1 MPPGFLRRPDTA
13 NGLNA
18 GRPLRRPCVQE
29 LFDTRA
35 LDVYE
40 AFVEMDAT
48 LLPPKASLPGA
59 LLLAQ
64 HEVGG
69 VLGPGH
75 VNAQSKAVMA
85 LLKLIV
91 SRFRE
96 LATNAER
103 RKALLRTATVAHREM
118 IHNVVSRI
126 VVEQV
131 GWTPDSRHLS
141 TSSSASSSHGSR
153 VDASRVDDDSALEA
167 E

>member
-1 MPPGFLRRPDTA
+1 
-13 NGLNA
+13 
-18 GRPLRRPCVQE
+18 
-29 LFDTRA
+29 
-35 LDVYE
+35 
-40 AFVEMDAT
+40 MDAT
-48 LLPPKASLPGA
+48 LLPPKASLRGA

-118 IHNVVSRI
+118 IHELVRRV
-126 VVEQV
+126 VVEQC
-131 GWTPDSRHLS
+131 GGASPHSRALS
-141 TSSSASSSHGSR
+141 TSSAASSAPVISF
-153 VDASRVDDDSALEA
+153 DARRLADDSMLEA
-167 E
+167 ELALLEEDVAWPTSKEVLQEDELDAELTALEQESGIPPSPRS